1 MGWCPHYLNVLPKKV
16 CIEAEPV
23 GGDIKPSLD
32 EDVSLEC
39 TGANCKAE
47 RELWQSLCWILH
59 PLCPSLTLPPTFQ
72 HALLRWDVLEQLVV
86 LGVVLASSL
95 KAKQNKVIR

>member
-1 MGWCPHYLNVLPKKV
+1 MGWCPHYLNVLPEKV
-16 CIEAEPV
+16 CVEAEPV

-59 PLCPSLTLPPTFQ
+59 PPCPSLTLPPTFQ